1 MKMVVCSGVAIR
13 LCRDKAW
20 KITIHL
26 RQGYGGQASN
36 APFSDRNK
44 SFQAFLK
51 TFEIASK
58 TKLCYTVRDFYI
70 KGDHIFTCNTPGIIT
85 IDRKFL
91 PDSSKKKQF
100 QMSNRIV
107 FLLTFEIALLDGC
120 ILKYSTVFWFFR
132 MAYFSPSEARIS
144 SYFFCTDAAK
154 RCTVVSKRSLPNCG
168 VNFAYSESVGRK
180 QPSKCSSFNA
190 P

>member
-1 MKMVVCSGVAIR
+1 MEMVVCSGVAIR

-58 TKLCYTVRDFYI
+58 E
-70 KGDHIFTCNTPGIIT
+70 
-85 IDRKFL
+85 RKNHL
-91 PDSSKKKQF
+91 
-100 QMSNRIV
+100 
-107 FLLTFEIALLDGC
+107 
-120 ILKYSTVFWFFR
+120 
-132 MAYFSPSEARIS
+132 EAHKTSMFPLR
-144 SYFFCTDAAK
+144 
-154 RCTVVSKRSLPNCG
+154 L
-168 VNFAYSESVGRK
+168 
-180 QPSKCSSFNA
+180 
-190 P
+190 